1 MCAVKESEMY
11 NSTLLFYILMN
22 TVKNYPTIHLRLNWI
37 DMLEVVIL
45 LMTYLIKYVFQ
56 IKLSVFN
63 MIKGI
68 NESKTLT
75 KQIKNGTMINV
86 DVSVKNI
93 IYVKKI
99 TCGIVL
105 HIVAKVVN
113 I

>member
-1 MCAVKESEMY
+1 MRAVKQSEMY
-11 NSTLLFYILMN
+11 NSTLLLLIYILMN

-56 IKLSVFN
+56 IKLSMFN

-75 KQIKNGTMINV
+75 K
-86 DVSVKNI
+86 
-93 IYVKKI
+93 
-99 TCGIVL
+99 
-105 HIVAKVVN
+105 HISCECKCKFDRRKCKSN
-113 I
+113 QKRNNDKC